1 MSNLHRR
8 RNRLVCVMVSFLAPE
23 LCGHFVARDLI
34 ADLIFVVFESIVVAA
49 AAEAVAFVDDA
60 VVADSGD
67 YIMVKYKILLIIV
80 VN

>member
-1 MSNLHRR
+1 ML
-8 RNRLVCVMVSFLAPE
+8 VSFLAHE